1 MKIDLPQLHNFDKNK
16 LAPYKDKIASFTV
29 DAMPARITKPFMF
42 ISTSK
47 LALYY
52 QKLRDRYEYLRRLEP
67 MTPCDPKCPEGKYF
81 DCETE
86 TCKDYPYEGYF
97 TTGLVDYSISF
108 RHLKY
113 TLQGNC
119 TYSMETLDEN
129 TIEATEQC
137 IEDIL
142 QVNGFEVLTDAK
154 GYYFWYWPP
163 SATVDVG
170 GTEEVIGLME
180 SFEENILIEG
190 WNSRY
195 SSLHTVGP
203 ITWCNG
209 KKSTYS
215 TTGWITN
222 CAIKWRVERRLG
234 MSSSDIRK
242 IDYGV

>member
-1 MKIDLPQLHNFDKNK
+1 MKIDLPSLINFNKDK
-16 LAPYKDKIASFTV
+16 LAPSNEKLATFTV
-29 DAMPARITKPFMF
+29 GQLPKNIVKPFMF

-47 LALYY
+47 LNVTY
-52 QKLRDRYEYLRRLEP
+52 QKFRDRYEYLRRLEP
-67 MTPCDPKCPEGKYF
+67 LTPCDPKCQEGWYW
-81 DCETE
+81 DCDTE
-86 TCKDYPYEGYF
+86 TCKEYPYEGYF
-97 TTGLVDYSISF
+97 TTGLVDYSITF

-119 TYSMETLDEN
+119 TYNMETLGTN

-142 QVNGFEVLTDAK
+142 QVSGFKVLTDSK

-170 GTEEVIGLME
+170 GTEPTIGLME
-180 SFEENILIEG
+180 SFEENMLIEG

-203 ITWCNG
+203 FTWCNG
-209 KKSTYS
+209 NKTTYS

>member
-1 MKIDLPQLHNFDKNK
+1 MKIDLPQLHNFNKDK
-16 LAPYKDKIASFTV
+16 LALANEKLTSFTV
-29 DAMPARITKPFMF
+29 DVMPSRITKPCMF
-42 ISTSK
+42 IPTFK
-47 LALYY
+47 RALYY

-67 MTPCDPKCPEGKYF
+67 MTPCDPKCPEGWYW

-86 TCKDYPYEGYF
+86 TCKEYPYEGYF
-97 TTGLVDYSISF
+97 TTGLVDYSITF

-113 TLQGNC
+113 TLQANC
-119 TYSMETLDEN
+119 TYSMETLN
-129 TIEATEQC
+129 INNIETTEQC

-142 QVNGFEVLTDAK
+142 QVSGFEVLTDSK

-170 GTEEVIGLME
+170 GIEPTIGLME
-180 SFEENILIEG
+180 SFEENMLIEG

-195 SSLHTVGP
+195 SSLHTIGP
-203 ITWCNG
+203 FTWCNG
-209 KKSTYS
+209 NKATYS